1 MSVCFGRDILQQQ
14 ERRKYTGNSG
24 PARVPALNVF
34 FSRRTDSL
42 RLELALLAMPV
53 VAIAITLALLPQSD
67 SSATRS
73 KVTLRVTT
81 AAPPP
86 NPELEREAQLR
97 REQIRFALSK
107 VANAQE
113 SKAGS
118 EVTTATSS
126 GSNDIPA
133 TIEAPVSPPVI
144 RAVMAAP
151 RDIRPRILKRS
162 VARAAS
168 KRKAQRV
175 TLARAQNQRRT
186 IRPRTQAS
194 RSATQQ
200 ATAGEWLAASLKWPA
215 AAASATIVPVQR
227 TLSRTVSEASD
238 ALDSLKKKI
247 L

>member
-14 ERRKYTGNSG
+14 ERRRNAGNSE

-67 SSATRS
+67 SSSTRS
-73 KVTLRVTT
+73 KVTLRVTS

-126 GSNDIPA
+126 GSNGSRWLVHRTSAGQFAPA
-133 TIEAPVSPPVI
+133 RRHREALPNRQRPASGWPPHSNG
-144 RAVMAAP
+144 RLQQPAP
-151 RDIRPRILKRS
+151 R
-162 VARAAS
+162 
-168 KRKAQRV
+168 
-175 TLARAQNQRRT
+175 
-186 IRPRTQAS
+186 
-194 RSATQQ
+194 
-200 ATAGEWLAASLKWPA
+200 
-215 AAASATIVPVQR
+215 
-227 TLSRTVSEASD
+227 
-238 ALDSLKKKI
+238 
-247 L
+247 

>member
-1 MSVCFGRDILQQQ
+1 MSLCFGRDILQQQ
-14 ERRKYTGNSG
+14 ERRKNAGNSG
-24 PARVPALNVF
+24 PARVPPLNVF

-81 AAPPP
+81 AAPSP

-113 SKAGS
+113 SKASS

-133 TIEAPVSPPVI
+133 VIEAPVS
-144 RAVMAAP
+144 RTVMVAP

-168 KRKAQRV
+168 KRKVQWV

-194 RSATQQ
+194 RTATQ
-200 ATAGEWLAASLKWPA
+200 
-215 AAASATIVPVQR
+215 
-227 TLSRTVSEASD
+227 
-238 ALDSLKKKI
+238 
-247 L
+247 